1 MQKLSTLQ
9 VVAKLKV
16 VDFSVFAKP
25 GRDKGSRGKLIEN
38 ALGIDNSSDLTD
50 LIDGELKSFTKGQTI
65 AITQLKHCLN
75 EIIDKQVGFYDSK
88 VYLKLKQT
96 IYVGFTRFNEY
107 IGCETVNF
115 DSCPTH
121 FVHLAEDY
129 QYVCDEIRNRYENG
143 KELNTITGP
152 NNLLQIRTKA
162 SKTEQGYYVPMCY
175 NGKQLKDKN
184 MAFYLCS
191 HFGKTIV

>member
-1 MQKLSTLQ
+1 MQKLSTNQ

-75 EIIDKQVGFYDSK
+75 EIIDKKVGFYDSK
-88 VYLKLKQT
+88 VYQKLKQT